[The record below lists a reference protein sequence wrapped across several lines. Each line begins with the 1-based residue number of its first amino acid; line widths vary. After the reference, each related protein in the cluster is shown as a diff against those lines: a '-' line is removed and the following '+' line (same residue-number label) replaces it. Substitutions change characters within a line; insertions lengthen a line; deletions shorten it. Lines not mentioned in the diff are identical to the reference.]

1 MTLTIYECHE
11 PTCPMGT
18 RTQPGRFT
26 GGATAGQVLA
36 LTGQPEL
43 TDDGVQVADD
53 VMLEGVCPGCGTV
66 TAATDDVHEAHAAD
80 GDPLEQLHQ
89 QVHAMVLDPD
99 NPTTKE
105 TAQAVLNTLAREAVT
120 NG

>member
-26 GGATAGQVLA
+26 GGATVGQMLA
-36 LTGQPEL
+36 LTGQPIVD
-43 TDDGVQVADD
+43 DDGNPVKDD
-53 VMLEGVCPGCGTV
+53 TVLEGVCPGCGTV
-66 TAATDDVHEAHAAD
+66 TEATDDVHEAHASA
-80 GDPLEQLHQ
+80 GDPLDHLHQ

-99 NPTTKE
+99 NPTTKD
-105 TAQAVLNTLAREAVT
+105 TAQAVLKTLAREAVT